1 MIGQARGRHYGM
13 DWLRIGAFQLLIL
26 YHVGMAFV
34 PWDFQVKV
42 ADPPIGWATM
52 LMMLTSPWRLSLL
65 FAVSGYASAALFA
78 RQKNGIG
85 AFLTSRLA
93 RLGIPLLFGMAV
105 LVTPQPWI
113 WLITHH
119 GYREDF
125 GTFLIRDYFSF
136 RSIDGVIVPT
146 WMHLW
151 FVAYLIGYTLLLC
164 ALLMLPERVRAAGR
178 RAAELT
184 LAGPLLLPVG
194 IAFVYYA
201 RTSFDAG
208 WEDNHLLLTDWSAH
222 AHYLPMF
229 LFGFLLR
236 GSEPIRAA
244 IARWWPLAAV
254 VAVAGYG
261 ALAWFELRFGS
272 TIAPR
277 RFWALHGWAQSGEA
291 WGAMI
296 ALIGIA
302 DRWWNVD
309 HRWRPMLAEAVFP
322 FYLIHQTIIIV
333 VGYWMT
339 GSGIAPLPAFLLL
352 VAATMAGCW
361 AFYLAGREVRWLRPL
376 IGLKAGPAKGE
387 GPAVTAPSARPL

>member
-1 MIGQARGRHYGM
+1 MGQASGRHYGM
-13 DWLRIGAFQLLIL
+13 DWLRVGAFQLLIL

-42 ADPPIGWATM
+42 VDPPIGWATM

-78 RQKNGIG
+78 REDGRIG
-85 AFLTSRLA
+85 AFLGSRLA

-113 WLITHH
+113 WLITHY
-119 GYREDF
+119 GYTQDF
-125 GTFLIRDYFSF
+125 GTFLLSDYYSF

-151 FVAYLIGYTLLLC
+151 FVAYLIGYTILLCGLLL
-164 ALLMLPERVRAAGR
+164 LPERVRRAGQR
-178 RAAELT
+178 VAERL
-184 LAGPLLLPVG
+184 LAGPLLLPLG

-201 RTSFDAG
+201 RASFEAG

-229 LFGFLLR
+229 LFGYLLR

-244 IARWWPLAAV
+244 IARWWPVASVL
-254 VAVAGYG
+254 AVAGYG
-261 ALAWFELRFGS
+261 VLAWFEYRYGS

-277 RFWALHGWAQSGEA
+277 SLWALHGWAQSAEA

-296 ALIGIA
+296 SLIGIA
-302 DRWWNVD
+302 DRWWNKD

-333 VGYWMT
+333 VGYWMA

-361 AFYLAGREVRWLRPL
+361 AFYLVGREVRWLRPL
-376 IGLKAGPAKGE
+376 IGLKAGPPRRSAPVAAAPD
-387 GPAVTAPSARPL
+387 PAPL